1 MQLEFIQRYNDKEAD
16 DKKKRVAKQFK
27 TKLTE
32 RTNSKNAKN
41 LYID

>member
-1 MQLEFIQRYNDKEAD
+1 M
-16 DKKKRVAKQFK
+16 KKIKRVAKQFK

>member
-1 MQLEFIQRYNDKEAD
+1 MKKQKELQNNL
-16 DKKKRVAKQFK
+16 KQ
-27 TKLTE
+27 KLTE